1 MMDFLEK
8 YSRQFGKLKRA
19 YQHGGAPHKP
29 ILLLAILK
37 SVESKVIT
45 SNRIYITPELIMNFR
60 ELWSK
65 LVTTKHQMNFALPF
79 FHMQSEPFW
88 RIITKPGAFV
98 PLTSSHSIKSLGS
111 LNESIQYAE
120 IDKELWDLI
129 MNGQTNLTLTK
140 LLLSNYFSELSNVT
154 LDYQELHEIEHQ
166 IMHDDQYTY
175 KARIVNI
182 QNNYNNEQ
190 GQELLYIRCGIF
202 KREIPK
208 IYNYSCAISKMRIAT
223 SSNAQLVDA
232 CHIVPF
238 SVSKNDTIT
247 NGISLCPNLHRAF
260 DRGLITIDSNYR
272 VKVSPK
278 LTEDD
283 SPYSIKQFEGQEIV
297 LPSITSQYPL
307 LENLDWHSKEKWI
320 SN

>member
-1 MMDFLEK
+1 MEFLEK
-8 YSRQFGKLKRA
+8 YSRLFGTLKRA
-19 YQHGGAPHKP
+19 YQNGGAPHKP

-111 LNESIQYAE
+111 LNENIQYAE
-120 IDKELWDLI
+120 IDKELWDL
-129 MNGQTNLTLTK
+129 MLNAQTNLTLTK
-140 LLLSNYFSELSNVT
+140 LLLSTYFSESSNVT
-154 LDYQELHEIEHQ
+154 LEYGELHEIEHQ

-175 KARIVNI
+175 KARILDI
-182 QNNYNNEQ
+182 ENNYNNEQ
-190 GQELLYIRCGIF
+190 GQEILYIRCGIF

-208 IYNYSCAISKMRIAT
+208 IYNYTCAISKMRIAT

-260 DRGLITIDSNYR
+260 DRGLITIDSSYR

>member
-1 MMDFLEK
+1 MEFLEK
-8 YSRQFGKLKRA
+8 YSRLFGTLKRA
-19 YQHGGAPHKP
+19 YQNGGAPHKP

-111 LNESIQYAE
+111 LNENIQHAE
-120 IDKELWDLI
+120 IDKELWDL
-129 MNGQTNLTLTK
+129 MLNAQTNLTLTK
-140 LLLSNYFSELSNVT
+140 LLLLTYFSESSNVT
-154 LDYQELHEIEHQ
+154 LEYGELHEIENQ

-175 KARIVNI
+175 KARILDI
-182 QNNYNNEQ
+182 ENNYNNEQ
-190 GQELLYIRCGIF
+190 GQEILYIRCGIF

-208 IYNYSCAISKMRIAT
+208 IYNYTCAISKMRIAT

-260 DRGLITIDSNYR
+260 DRGLITIDSSYR

>member
-1 MMDFLEK
+1 MYFLEK
-8 YSRQFGKLKRA
+8 YSRLFGKLKRA

-88 RIITKPGAFV
+88 RIITKPGAFI

-111 LNESIQYAE
+111 LNESIQHAE
-120 IDKELWDLI
+120 IDKELWDLM

-140 LLLSNYFSELSNVT
+140 LLLSTYFSELSNVT
-154 LDYQELHEIEHQ
+154 LEYQELHEIEHQ
-166 IMHDDQYTY
+166 IMNDDQYTY
-175 KARIVNI
+175 KARIVDI
-182 QNNYNNEQ
+182 ENNYNNEQ

-208 IYNYSCAISKMRIAT
+208 IYNYTCAISKMQITTTA
-223 SSNAQLVDA
+223 NAQFVDA

-238 SVSKNDTIT
+238 SISKNDTIT

-272 VKVSPK
+272 VKVSPNF
-278 LTEDD
+278 TEKD
-283 SPYSIKQFEGQEIV
+283 SPYSLKQFEGQEII
-297 LPSITSQYPL
+297 LPTITSQYPL
-307 LENLDWHSKEKWI
+307 LENLDWHSKEKWV
-320 SN
+320 SS

>member
-1 MMDFLEK
+1 MV
-8 YSRQFGKLKRA
+8 KLKRA
-19 YQHGGAPHKP
+19 YQNGGAPHKP

-111 LNESIQYAE
+111 LNENIQYAE
-120 IDKELWDLI
+120 IDKELWDL
-129 MNGQTNLTLTK
+129 MLNAQTNLTLTK
-140 LLLSNYFSELSNVT
+140 LLLSTYFSESSNVT
-154 LDYQELHEIEHQ
+154 LEYGELHEIEHQ

-175 KARIVNI
+175 KARILDI
-182 QNNYNNEQ
+182 ENNYNNEQ
-190 GQELLYIRCGIF
+190 GQEILYIRCGIF

-208 IYNYSCAISKMRIAT
+208 IYNYTCAISKMRIAT

-260 DRGLITIDSNYR
+260 DRGLITIDSSYR

>member
-1 MMDFLEK
+1 MDFLEK
-8 YSRQFGKLKRA
+8 YRRQFGKLKRA

-45 SNRIYITPELIMNFR
+45 SNKIYITPELIMNFR

-120 IDKELWDLI
+120 IDKELWELI

-182 QNNYNNEQ
+182 ENNYNNEQ

>member
-1 MMDFLEK
+1 MLDSLEK
-8 YSRQFGKLKRA
+8 YIRLFGKLKRA

-37 SVESKVIT
+37 SVESKVII

-65 LVTTKHQMNFALPF
+65 LVTTQHQLNFALPF
-79 FHMQSEPFW
+79 FHMRTEPFW
-88 RIITKPGAFV
+88 RLVNKPGNFI

-111 LNESIQYAE
+111 LNENIQYAE
-120 IDKELWDLI
+120 IDQELWDL
-129 MNGQTNLTLTK
+129 MLNAQTNLTLTK
-140 LLLSNYFSELSNVT
+140 LLLSTYFSESSNVT
-154 LDYQELHEIEHQ
+154 LEYGELHEIEHQ
-166 IMHDDQYTY
+166 IMNDDQYTY
-175 KARIVNI
+175 KARILDI
-182 QNNYNNEQ
+182 ENNYNNEQ
-190 GQELLYIRCGIF
+190 GQEILYIRCGIF

-208 IYNYSCAISKMRIAT
+208 IYNYTCAISKMRIAT

-297 LPSITSQYPL
+297 LPSKTSQYPL

>member
-1 MMDFLEK
+1 MMEFLEK
-8 YSRQFGKLKRA
+8 YSRLIGKLKRA
-19 YQHGGAPHKP
+19 YQNGGAPHKP

-111 LNESIQYAE
+111 LNENIQYAE
-120 IDKELWDLI
+120 IDKELWDL
-129 MNGQTNLTLTK
+129 MLNAQTNLTLTK
-140 LLLSNYFSELSNVT
+140 LLLSTYFSESSNVT
-154 LDYQELHEIEHQ
+154 LEYGELHEIEHQ

-175 KARIVNI
+175 KARILDI
-182 QNNYNNEQ
+182 ENNYNNEQ
-190 GQELLYIRCGIF
+190 GQEILYIRCGIF

-208 IYNYSCAISKMRIAT
+208 IYNYTCAISKMRIAT

-260 DRGLITIDSNYR
+260 DRGLITIDSSYR

>member
-1 MMDFLEK
+1 MMEFLEK
-8 YSRQFGKLKRA
+8 YSRLFVKLKRA
-19 YQHGGAPHKP
+19 YQNGGAPHKP

-37 SVESKVIT
+37 SIESKVIT

-120 IDKELWDLI
+120 IDKELLDL
-129 MNGQTNLTLTK
+129 MLNGQTNLTLTK
-140 LLLSNYFSELSNVT
+140 HLLSTYFSESSNVT
-154 LDYQELHEIEHQ
+154 LEYGELHEIEHQ

-175 KARIVNI
+175 KARILDI
-182 QNNYNNEQ
+182 ENNYNNEQ
-190 GQELLYIRCGIF
+190 GQEILYIRCGIF

-208 IYNYSCAISKMRIAT
+208 IYNYTCAISKMRIAT

-260 DRGLITIDSNYR
+260 DRGLITIDSSYR

>member
-1 MMDFLEK
+1 MMEFLEK
-8 YSRQFGKLKRA
+8 YSRLFGTLKRA
-19 YQHGGAPHKP
+19 YQNGGAPHKP

-65 LVTTKHQMNFALPF
+65 LVMTKHQMNFALPF

-88 RIITKPGAFV
+88 RIITKPGAFI

-120 IDKELWDLI
+120 IDKELWDLM

-140 LLLSNYFSELSNVT
+140 LLLSTYFSELSNVT
-154 LDYQELHEIEHQ
+154 LEYQELHEIEHQ
-166 IMHDDQYTY
+166 IMNDDQYTY
-175 KARIVNI
+175 KARIVDI
-182 QNNYNNEQ
+182 ENNYNNEQ

-208 IYNYSCAISKMRIAT
+208 IYNYTCAISKMQITTTA
-223 SSNAQLVDA
+223 NAQFVDA

-238 SVSKNDTIT
+238 AISKNDTIT

-272 VKVSPK
+272 VKVSPNF
-278 LTEDD
+278 TEKD
-283 SPYSIKQFEGQEIV
+283 SPYSLKQFEGQEII
-297 LPSITSQYPL
+297 LPTITSQYPL
-307 LENLDWHSKEKWI
+307 LENLDWHSKEKWV
-320 SN
+320 SS

>member
-1 MMDFLEK
+1 MDFLEK
-8 YSRQFGKLKRA
+8 YCRQFGKLKRA

-65 LVTTKHQMNFALPF
+65 LVMTKHQMNFSLPF

-120 IDKELWDLI
+120 IDKELWDLM

-140 LLLSNYFSELSNVT
+140 LLLSTYFSELSNVT
-154 LDYQELHEIEHQ
+154 LEYQELHEIEHQ

-175 KARIVNI
+175 KARIVDI
-182 QNNYNNEQ
+182 ENNYNNEQ

>member
-1 MMDFLEK
+1 MMEFLEK
-8 YSRQFGKLKRA
+8 YSRLFVKLKRA
-19 YQHGGAPHKP
+19 YQNGGAPHKP

-37 SVESKVIT
+37 SIESKVIT

-111 LNESIQYAE
+111 LNENIQYAE
-120 IDKELWDLI
+120 IDKELWDL
-129 MNGQTNLTLTK
+129 MLNAQTNLTLTK
-140 LLLSNYFSELSNVT
+140 LLLSTYFSESSNVT
-154 LDYQELHEIEHQ
+154 LEYGELHEIENQ

-175 KARIVNI
+175 KARILDI
-182 QNNYNNEQ
+182 ENNYNNEQ
-190 GQELLYIRCGIF
+190 GQEILYIRCGIF

-208 IYNYSCAISKMRIAT
+208 IYNYTCAISKMRIAT

-260 DRGLITIDSNYR
+260 DRGLITIDSSYR

>member
-1 MMDFLEK
+1 MEFLEK
-8 YSRQFGKLKRA
+8 YSRLFGTLKRA
-19 YQHGGAPHKP
+19 YQNGGAPHKP

-65 LVTTKHQMNFALPF
+65 LVMTKHQMNFALPF

-88 RIITKPGAFV
+88 RIITKPGAFI

-120 IDKELWDLI
+120 IDKELWDLM

-140 LLLSNYFSELSNVT
+140 LLLSTYFSELSNVT
-154 LDYQELHEIEHQ
+154 LEYQELHEIEHQ
-166 IMHDDQYTY
+166 IMNDDQYTY
-175 KARIVNI
+175 KARIVDI
-182 QNNYNNEQ
+182 ENNYNNEQ

-208 IYNYSCAISKMRIAT
+208 IYNYTCAISKMQITTTA
-223 SSNAQLVDA
+223 NAQFVDA

-238 SVSKNDTIT
+238 AISKNDTIT

-272 VKVSPK
+272 VKVSPNF
-278 LTEDD
+278 TEKD
-283 SPYSIKQFEGQEIV
+283 SPYSLKQFEGQEII
-297 LPSITSQYPL
+297 LPTITSQYPL
-307 LENLDWHSKEKWI
+307 LENLDWHSKEKWV
-320 SN
+320 SS

>member
-1 MMDFLEK
+1 MEFLEK
-8 YSRQFGKLKRA
+8 YSRLFVKLKRA

-37 SVESKVIT
+37 SVESKIIT

-111 LNESIQYAE
+111 LNENIQYAE
-120 IDKELWDLI
+120 IDKELWDL
-129 MNGQTNLTLTK
+129 MLKTQTNLTLTK
-140 LLLSNYFSELSNVT
+140 LLLSTYFSESSNVT
-154 LDYQELHEIEHQ
+154 LEYGELHEIEHQ

-175 KARIVNI
+175 KARILDI
-182 QNNYNNEQ
+182 ENNYNNEQ
-190 GQELLYIRCGIF
+190 GQEILYIRCGIF

-208 IYNYSCAISKMRIAT
+208 IYNYTCAISKMRIAT

-260 DRGLITIDSNYR
+260 DRGLITIDSSYR

>member
-1 MMDFLEK
+1 MMEFLEK
-8 YSRQFGKLKRA
+8 YSRLFGTLKRA
-19 YQHGGAPHKP
+19 YQNGGAPHKP

-111 LNESIQYAE
+111 LNENIQYAE
-120 IDKELWDLI
+120 IDKELWDL
-129 MNGQTNLTLTK
+129 MLNAQANLTLTK
-140 LLLSNYFSELSNVT
+140 LLLSTYFSESSNVT
-154 LDYQELHEIEHQ
+154 LEYGELHEIEHQ

-175 KARIVNI
+175 KARILDI
-182 QNNYNNEQ
+182 ENNYNNEQ
-190 GQELLYIRCGIF
+190 GQEILYIRCGIF

-208 IYNYSCAISKMRIAT
+208 IYNYTCAISKMRIAT

-260 DRGLITIDSNYR
+260 DRGLITIDSSYR

>member
-1 MMDFLEK
+1 MDLIDK
-8 YSRQFGKLKRA
+8 YCRLLVKLKRA
-19 YQHGGAPHKP
+19 YQNGGAPHKP

-37 SVESKVIT
+37 SIESKVIT

-111 LNESIQYAE
+111 LNENIQFAE
-120 IDKELWDLI
+120 IDKELWDL
-129 MNGQTNLTLTK
+129 MLNAQTNLTLTK
-140 LLLSNYFSELSNVT
+140 LLLSTYFSESSNVT
-154 LDYQELHEIEHQ
+154 LEYGELHEIEHQ

-175 KARIVNI
+175 KARILDI
-182 QNNYNNEQ
+182 ENNYNNEQ
-190 GQELLYIRCGIF
+190 GQEILYIRCGIF

-208 IYNYSCAISKMRIAT
+208 IYNYTCAISKMRIAT

-260 DRGLITIDSNYR
+260 DRGLITIDSSYR

>member
-1 MMDFLEK
+1 MLDSLEK
-8 YSRQFGKLKRA
+8 YIRLFGKLKRA

-37 SVESKVIT
+37 SVESKVII

-65 LVTTKHQMNFALPF
+65 LVTTQHQLNFALPF
-79 FHMQSEPFW
+79 FHMRTEPFW
-88 RIITKPGAFV
+88 RLVNKPGNFI

-111 LNESIQYAE
+111 LNENIQYAE
-120 IDKELWDLI
+120 IDQELWDL
-129 MNGQTNLTLTK
+129 MLNAQTNLTLTK
-140 LLLSNYFSELSNVT
+140 LLLSTYFSESSNVT
-154 LDYQELHEIEHQ
+154 LEYGELHEIEHQ
-166 IMHDDQYTY
+166 IMNDDQYTY
-175 KARIVNI
+175 KARILDI
-182 QNNYNNEQ
+182 ENNYNNEQ
-190 GQELLYIRCGIF
+190 GQEILYIRCGIF

-208 IYNYSCAISKMRIAT
+208 IYNYTCAISKMRIAT

-283 SPYSIKQFEGQEIV
+283 SPYS
-297 LPSITSQYPL
+297 
-307 LENLDWHSKEKWI
+307 
-320 SN
+320 

>member
-1 MMDFLEK
+1 MDFLEK

-140 LLLSNYFSELSNVT
+140 LLLSTYFSESSNVT
-154 LDYQELHEIEHQ
+154 LEYEELHEIEHQ

>member
-1 MMDFLEK
+1 MMEFLEK
-8 YSRQFGKLKRA
+8 YSRLFGTLKRA
-19 YQHGGAPHKP
+19 YQNGGAPHKP

-111 LNESIQYAE
+111 LNENIQHAE
-120 IDKELWDLI
+120 IDKELWDL
-129 MNGQTNLTLTK
+129 MLNAQTNLTLTK
-140 LLLSNYFSELSNVT
+140 LLLLTYFSESSNVT
-154 LDYQELHEIEHQ
+154 LEYGELHEIENQ

-175 KARIVNI
+175 KARILDI
-182 QNNYNNEQ
+182 ENNYNNEQ
-190 GQELLYIRCGIF
+190 GQEILYIRCGIF

-208 IYNYSCAISKMRIAT
+208 IYNYTCAISKMRIAT

-260 DRGLITIDSNYR
+260 DRGLITIDSSYR

>member
-1 MMDFLEK
+1 MEFLEK
-8 YSRQFGKLKRA
+8 YSRLFGTLKRA
-19 YQHGGAPHKP
+19 YQNGGAPHKP

-111 LNESIQYAE
+111 LNENIQHAE
-120 IDKELWDLI
+120 IDKELWDL
-129 MNGQTNLTLTK
+129 MLNAQTNLTLTK
-140 LLLSNYFSELSNVT
+140 LLLSTYFSESSNVT
-154 LDYQELHEIEHQ
+154 LEYGELHEIENQ

-175 KARIVNI
+175 KARILDI
-182 QNNYNNEQ
+182 ENNYNNEQ
-190 GQELLYIRCGIF
+190 GQEILYIRCGIF

-208 IYNYSCAISKMRIAT
+208 IYNYTCAISKMRIAT

-260 DRGLITIDSNYR
+260 DRGLITIDSSYR

>member
-1 MMDFLEK
+1 
-8 YSRQFGKLKRA
+8 
-19 YQHGGAPHKP
+19 
-29 ILLLAILK
+29 
-37 SVESKVIT
+37 
-45 SNRIYITPELIMNFR
+45 
-60 ELWSK
+60 
-65 LVTTKHQMNFALPF
+65 
-79 FHMQSEPFW
+79 
-88 RIITKPGAFV
+88 
-98 PLTSSHSIKSLGS
+98 
-111 LNESIQYAE
+111 LNENIQYAE
-120 IDKELWDLI
+120 IDKELWDL
-129 MNGQTNLTLTK
+129 MLNAQTNLTLTK
-140 LLLSNYFSELSNVT
+140 LLLSTYFSESSNVT
-154 LDYQELHEIEHQ
+154 LEYGELHEIENQ

-175 KARIVNI
+175 KARILDI
-182 QNNYNNEQ
+182 ENNYNNEQ
-190 GQELLYIRCGIF
+190 GQEILYIRCGIF

-208 IYNYSCAISKMRIAT
+208 IYNYTCAISKMRIAT

-260 DRGLITIDSNYR
+260 DRGLITIDSSYR

-307 LENLDWHSKEKWI
+307 LENLDWHSKEKWV

>member
-1 MMDFLEK
+1 MEFLEK
-8 YSRQFGKLKRA
+8 YSRLFGTLKRA
-19 YQHGGAPHKP
+19 YQNGGAPHKP

-111 LNESIQYAE
+111 LNENIQYAE
-120 IDKELWDLI
+120 IDKELWDL
-129 MNGQTNLTLTK
+129 MLNAQTNLTLTK
-140 LLLSNYFSELSNVT
+140 LLLSTYFSESSNVT
-154 LDYQELHEIEHQ
+154 LEYGELHEIEHQ

-175 KARIVNI
+175 KARILDI
-182 QNNYNNEQ
+182 ENNYNNEQ
-190 GQELLYIRCGIF
+190 GQEILYIRCGIF

-208 IYNYSCAISKMRIAT
+208 IYNYTCAISKMRIAT

>member
-1 MMDFLEK
+1 MDFLEK
-8 YSRQFGKLKRA
+8 YSRLFGKLKRA

-111 LNESIQYAE
+111 LNESIQHAE
-120 IDKELWDLI
+120 IDKELWDLM

-140 LLLSNYFSELSNVT
+140 LLLSTYFSELSNVT
-154 LDYQELHEIEHQ
+154 LEYQELHEIEHQ
-166 IMHDDQYTY
+166 IMNDDQYTY
-175 KARIVNI
+175 KARIVDI
-182 QNNYNNEQ
+182 ENNYNNEQ

-208 IYNYSCAISKMRIAT
+208 IYNYTCAISKMQITTTA
-223 SSNAQLVDA
+223 NAQFVDA

-238 SVSKNDTIT
+238 SISKNDTIT

-272 VKVSPK
+272 VKVSPNF
-278 LTEDD
+278 TEKD
-283 SPYSIKQFEGQEIV
+283 SPYSLKQFEGQEII
-297 LPSITSQYPL
+297 LPTITSQYPL
-307 LENLDWHSKEKWI
+307 LENLDWHSKEKWV
-320 SN
+320 SS

>member
-1 MMDFLEK
+1 MLNSLEK
-8 YSRQFGKLKRA
+8 YIRLFGKLKRA

-65 LVTTKHQMNFALPF
+65 LVTTQHQLNFALPF
-79 FHMQSEPFW
+79 FHMRTEPFW
-88 RIITKPGAFV
+88 RLVNKPGNFI

-111 LNESIQYAE
+111 LNENIQYAE
-120 IDKELWDLI
+120 IDQELWDL
-129 MNGQTNLTLTK
+129 MLNAQTNLTLTK
-140 LLLSNYFSELSNVT
+140 LLLSTYFSESSNVT
-154 LDYQELHEIEHQ
+154 LEYGELHEIEHQ
-166 IMHDDQYTY
+166 IMNDDQYTY
-175 KARIVNI
+175 KARILDI
-182 QNNYNNEQ
+182 ENNYNNEQ
-190 GQELLYIRCGIF
+190 GQEILYIRCGIF

-208 IYNYSCAISKMRIAT
+208 IYNYTCAISKMRIAT

-297 LPSITSQYPL
+297 LPSKTSQYPL

>member
-1 MMDFLEK
+1 MDFLEK

-182 QNNYNNEQ
+182 ENNYNNEQ

>member
-1 MMDFLEK
+1 MDFLEK

>member
-1 MMDFLEK
+1 MMEFLEK
-8 YSRQFGKLKRA
+8 YSRLFGTLKRA
-19 YQHGGAPHKP
+19 YQNGGAPHKP

-111 LNESIQYAE
+111 LNENIQYAE
-120 IDKELWDLI
+120 IDKELWDL
-129 MNGQTNLTLTK
+129 MLNAQTNLTLTK
-140 LLLSNYFSELSNVT
+140 LLLSTYFSESSNVT
-154 LDYQELHEIEHQ
+154 LEYGELHEIEHQ

-175 KARIVNI
+175 KARILDI
-182 QNNYNNEQ
+182 ESNYNNEQ
-190 GQELLYIRCGIF
+190 GQEILYIRCGIF

-208 IYNYSCAISKMRIAT
+208 IYNYTCAISKMRIAT

-260 DRGLITIDSNYR
+260 DRGLITIDSSYR

>member
-1 MMDFLEK
+1 MLNSFEK
-8 YSRQFGKLKRA
+8 YIRLFGKLKRA

-65 LVTTKHQMNFALPF
+65 LVTTQHQLNFALPF
-79 FHMQSEPFW
+79 FHMRTEPFW
-88 RIITKPGAFV
+88 RLENKPGNFI

-111 LNESIQYAE
+111 LNENIQYAE
-120 IDKELWDLI
+120 IDQELWDL
-129 MNGQTNLTLTK
+129 MLNAQTNLTLTK
-140 LLLSNYFSELSNVT
+140 LLLSTYFSESSNVT
-154 LDYQELHEIEHQ
+154 LEYGELHEIEHQ
-166 IMHDDQYTY
+166 IMNDDQYTY
-175 KARIVNI
+175 KARILDI
-182 QNNYNNEQ
+182 ENNYNNEQ
-190 GQELLYIRCGIF
+190 GQEILYIRCGIF

-208 IYNYSCAISKMRIAT
+208 IYNYTCAISKMRIAT

-297 LPSITSQYPL
+297 LPSKTSQYPL

>member
-1 MMDFLEK
+1 MDFLEK
-8 YSRQFGKLKRA
+8 YCRQFGKLKRA

-65 LVTTKHQMNFALPF
+65 LVMTKHQMNFALPF

-120 IDKELWDLI
+120 IDKELWDLM

-140 LLLSNYFSELSNVT
+140 LLLSTYFSELSNVT
-154 LDYQELHEIEHQ
+154 LEYQELHEIEHQ

-175 KARIVNI
+175 KARIVDI
-182 QNNYNNEQ
+182 ENNYNNEQ

>member
-1 MMDFLEK
+1 MDFLEK
-8 YSRQFGKLKRA
+8 YSRLFGKLKRA

-88 RIITKPGAFV
+88 RIITKPGAFI

-111 LNESIQYAE
+111 LNESIQHAE
-120 IDKELWDLI
+120 IDKELWDLM

-140 LLLSNYFSELSNVT
+140 LLLSTYFSELSNVT
-154 LDYQELHEIEHQ
+154 LEYQELHEIEHQ
-166 IMHDDQYTY
+166 IMNDDQYTY
-175 KARIVNI
+175 KARIVDI
-182 QNNYNNEQ
+182 ENNYNNEQ

-208 IYNYSCAISKMRIAT
+208 IYNYTCAISKMQITTTA
-223 SSNAQLVDA
+223 NAQFVDA

-238 SVSKNDTIT
+238 AISKNDTIT

-272 VKVSPK
+272 VKVSPNF
-278 LTEDD
+278 TEKD
-283 SPYSIKQFEGQEIV
+283 SPYSLKQFEGQEII
-297 LPSITSQYPL
+297 LPTITSQYPL
-307 LENLDWHSKEKWI
+307 LENLDWHSKEKWV
-320 SN
+320 SS

>member
-1 MMDFLEK
+1 MDFLEK
-8 YSRQFGKLKRA
+8 YSRLFGKLKRA

-79 FHMQSEPFW
+79 FHMRSEPFW
-88 RIITKPGAFV
+88 NLVTKPGTFIS
-98 PLTSSHSIKSLGS
+98 LTSSHSIKSLGS

-120 IDKELWDLI
+120 LDAELLRLLKDPV
-129 MNGQTNLTLTK
+129 MNAVFTK
-140 LLLSNYFSELSNVT
+140 HILQQYFDVNTSVS
-154 LDYQELHEIEHQ
+154 LDYVELHTIKNQ
-166 IMHDDQYTY
+166 ILNDDQYTY
-175 KARIVNI
+175 KSRIESIENSLDR
-182 QNNYNNEQ
+182 ER
-190 GQELLYIRCGIF
+190 GEEELFIRGGIF

-208 IYNYSCAISKMRIAT
+208 IYNYTCAISKMRIAT
-223 SSNAQLVDA
+223 IANAQLVDA

-238 SVSKNDTIT
+238 SISKNDTIT

-272 VKVSPK
+272 VKVSPNLK
-278 LTEDD
+278 EDD
-283 SPYSIKQFEGQEIV
+283 SPYSLKQFEGHEII
-297 LPSITSQYPL
+297 LPSTTTQYPL
-307 LENLDWHSKEKWI
+307 LENLHWHSKEKWV

>member
-182 QNNYNNEQ
+182 ENNYNNEQ

>member
-1 MMDFLEK
+1 LDLIDK
-8 YSRQFGKLKRA
+8 YCRLLVKLKRA

-37 SVESKVIT
+37 SVESKIIT
-45 SNRIYITPELIMNFR
+45 SNRIHITPELIMNFR

-111 LNESIQYAE
+111 LNENIQYAE
-120 IDKELWDLI
+120 IDKELWDL
-129 MNGQTNLTLTK
+129 MLNAQTNLTLTK
-140 LLLSNYFSELSNVT
+140 LLLSTYFSESSNVT
-154 LDYQELHEIEHQ
+154 LEYGELHEIEHQ

-175 KARIVNI
+175 KARILDI
-182 QNNYNNEQ
+182 ENNYNNEQ
-190 GQELLYIRCGIF
+190 GQEILYIRCGIF

-208 IYNYSCAISKMRIAT
+208 IYNYTCAISKMRIAT

-260 DRGLITIDSNYR
+260 DRGLITIDSSYR